1 MLATYTSDSRR
12 SFGYGFKPK
21 QNIPETQK
29 DETWGMENV
38 DWCISM
44 SPIFVNRKV
53 EDWYSLYNGK
63 RTQSQFEHITKTY
76 GIEFPAGALK
86 HIPLVRPLLNR
97 ILSEAEERQFE
108 FAATSTDTDSIER
121 KIKGLSG
128 KLIQE
133 IFRIVASDEDPER
146 AVEKVRAYYQ
156 EEHKSEDEI
165 GVQHFLNQYL
175 SKHRLERT
183 LSESFLDRII
193 TGQQF
198 YQVKVNRV
206 GEDPKT
212 TVIRSDQLFYADN
225 NVKWVN
231 ECDWAVHPVAM
242 TPTEIIDYFGDRM
255 KPDDLAKIESWVDM
269 YHKDAYYRLGDTSQ
283 ADQLINSNNHDGN
296 RITMNVSDSHKIT
309 VYFVEWKS
317 LRKITYLENENKY
330 SPDAPFIKIL
340 SDENLRELPASRR
353 EERVRVRYIQDLWE
367 GVRIGDD
374 MYVDLGK
381 AKYPTRSMSEPSKV
395 FLSFNGLTHN
405 GKVKP
410 YSLIGETEDLQ
421 NLYDILH
428 YHKENLVALSGVR
441 GNVMDLSQIP
451 DFKTGTFAGNL
462 KMFMYYKKMGT
473 AFVDRNKEG
482 ADRTFNQFPTYDETL
497 GSGMDAILKMIEHIE
512 AVAGRI
518 VGINRQQLG
527 QTMYA
532 DGKST
537 MQQAIENSSMV
548 IEYMFNEHDEFVER
562 LLTDV
567 ANAARV
573 AYKDGVVGHYTDNR
587 RMQHIF
593 KLDDANFP
601 FSDWGIHITN
611 RHSDKRSIQ
620 ELKAMSAQL
629 IKDGLMGVED
639 MLPMFKQTGLAEIM
653 RQIQVNVTKRKMAM
667 EEQNAQMTQLQ
678 AQLEQARGEAET
690 QKLQATAQELMARI
704 EDNKQQLQLE
714 QQALAQDAEFE
725 QKKIDNDSER
735 IRLEAAQL
743 QGQLAQGQKIKSAEI
758 KNN

>member
-1 MLATYTSDSRR
+1 MLTTYTASSRR

-21 QNIPETQK
+21 QNIPESQK
-29 DETWGMENV
+29 NETWAMENV

-53 EDWYSLYNGK
+53 DDWYALYNGQ
-63 RTQSQFEHITKTY
+63 RTQNQFDHITKTY

-86 HIPLVRPLLNR
+86 HIPLIRPLLNR

-108 FAATSTDTDSIER
+108 FAATSTDSESTEQ
-121 KIKGLSG
+121 KIKNVSG
-128 KLIQE
+128 KLIQD
-133 IFRIVASDEDPER
+133 ILRIVASEEDPER
-146 AVEKVRAYYQ
+146 AIEGLRRYYQ
-156 EEHKSEDEI
+156 EEYKSELEI
-165 GVQHFLNQYL
+165 GVQHFLNQYIN
-175 SKHRLERT
+175 KHRLERT
-183 LSESFLDRII
+183 LSESFLDKII

-206 GEDPKT
+206 GEDPITK
-212 TVIRSDQLFYADN
+212 VIKADQLFYSDN

-231 ECDWAVHPVAM
+231 EGDWAVHPVAM
-242 TPTEIIDYFGDRM
+242 TPTEIIDRFGERM
-255 KPDDLAKIESWVDM
+255 KADDLAKIESWVDM
-269 YHKDAYYRLGDTSQ
+269 YHKDAYYRLGDPSQ
-283 ADQLINSNNHDGN
+283 ADQLINENHHIGN
-296 RITMNVSDSHKIT
+296 RINMNVSDSHKVT

-317 LRKITYLENENKY
+317 LRKVTYLENENKY
-330 SPDAPFIKIL
+330 TPDAPFIKIL
-340 SDENLRELPASRR
+340 SDENLRELPSSRR
-353 EERVRVRYIQDLWE
+353 QKVKVRYIQDLWE

-374 MYVDLGK
+374 IYVDLGK

-395 FLSFNGLTHN
+395 FLTFNGLTHN
-405 GKVKP
+405 GKIKP

-451 DFKTGTFAGNL
+451 DFKTGSFAGNL

-473 AFVDRNKEG
+473 MFVDKSKEG
-482 ADRTFNQFPTYDETL
+482 ADKSFNQFPTYDETL
-497 GSGMDAILKMIEHIE
+497 GPGAEVIIKMIEHVE
-512 AVAGRI
+512 AVAGRV

-548 IEYMFNEHDEFVER
+548 TEYLFNENDEFVER

-573 AYKDGVVGHYTDNR
+573 AYKDGVVGHYTDRR

-593 KLDDANFP
+593 KLDDVNFP
-601 FSDWGIHITN
+601 FADWGIHITN
-611 RHSDKRSIQ
+611 KHSDKRSIQ
-620 ELKAMSAQL
+620 ELKMMSAQL
-629 IKDGLMGVED
+629 VKDGMMGVED
-639 MLPMFKQTGLAEIM
+639 MIAMFKQTSLAEVM
-653 RQIQVNVTKRKMAM
+653 REIEINVTKRKMMM
-667 EEQNAQMTQLQ
+667 EEQNQQMMQLQ
-678 AQLEQARGEAET
+678 AQLEQARGTAET
-690 QKLQATAQELMARI
+690 EKLQAQAQQLMAAIQENQR
-704 EDNKQQLQLE
+704 KLQLE
-714 QQALAQDAEFE
+714 QQALTQDAEFK
-725 QKKIDNDSER
+725 QKEIDNDKER

-743 QGQLAQGQKIKSAEI
+743 QGQLVQNQKIKSAEI

>member
-1 MLATYTSDSRR
+1 MLATYSTSSKR

-21 QNIPETQK
+21 QNIPESRK
-29 DETWGMENV
+29 NETWAMENV
-38 DWCISM
+38 DWTISM
-44 SPIFVNRKV
+44 CPLFVNRKI
-53 EDWYSLYNGK
+53 EDWYALYNGQ
-63 RTQSQFEHITKTY
+63 RTQNQFDHITKTY
-76 GIEFPAGALK
+76 GVEFPAGALK

-108 FAATSTDTDSIER
+108 FAATSTDTESIEA
-121 KIKGLSG
+121 KIRDISG
-128 KLIQE
+128 KLIQD
-133 IFRIVASDEDPER
+133 ILRIVASEEDPER
-146 AVEKVRAYYQ
+146 AIDGLRRYYQ
-156 EEHKSEDEI
+156 EEHKSEMEI

-175 SKHRLERT
+175 SKHRLERL
-183 LSESFLDRII
+183 LSEAFLDKAI

-198 YQVKVNRV
+198 YRVKVNRI
-206 GEDPKT
+206 GEDPIT
-212 TVIRSDQLFYADN
+212 TIIKPDGLFHADN
-225 NVKWVN
+225 NKKWVN

-242 TPTEIIDYFGDRM
+242 TPTEIIDFFGERM
-255 KPDDLAKIESWVDM
+255 KVEDLNKVESWVDM
-269 YHKDAYYRLGDTSQ
+269 YHKDAYYRLGDPSQ
-283 ADQLINSNNHDGN
+283 ADSLINQSHHDGT
-296 RITMNVSDSHKIT
+296 RQTMNVSDSHKVT

-317 LRKITYLENENKY
+317 IRRITYLENENKY
-330 SPDAPFIKIL
+330 VPDAPFIKIL
-340 SDENLRELPASRR
+340 SEENLRELPTSRQKQ
-353 EERVRVRYIQDLWE
+353 VKVRYIQDLWE

-374 MYVDLGK
+374 IYVDLGK

-451 DFKTGTFAGNL
+451 DFKTGSFAGNL

-473 AFVDRNKEG
+473 AFIDRNKEG
-482 ADRTFNQFPTYDETL
+482 ADKTFNQFPTYDETM
-497 GSGMDAILKMIEHIE
+497 GSGMDAILKMIEHVE

-532 DGKST
+532 DGKAT
-537 MQQAIENSSMV
+537 QQTAIDMSSMV
-548 IEYMFNEHDEFVER
+548 TEYLFNEHDEFVER

-573 AYKDGVVGHYTDNR
+573 AYKDGMVGHYTDAR

-593 KLDDANFP
+593 KLDDVNFP
-601 FSDWGIHITN
+601 FADWGIHITN
-611 RHSDKRSIQ
+611 KHSDKRSIQ
-620 ELKAMSAQL
+620 ELKMMSAQL

-653 RQIQVNVTKRKMAM
+653 RQIEINVTKRKIAM
-667 EEQNAQMTQLQ
+667 EEQTAQLQ
-678 AQLEQARGEAET
+678 QLQMQLEQAKGQAET
-690 QKLQATAQELMARI
+690 EKLQATAAELMARI
-704 EDNKQQLQLE
+704 EDNKRKLQLE
-714 QQALAQDAEFE
+714 QQALAQDAEFK
-725 QKKIDNDSER
+725 QKEVDNDKER

-743 QGQLAQGQKIKSAEI
+743 QGELAQGERIKSAEI